1 MAVRTGTTTT
11 ALAAS
16 LRNVYTNPLL
26 AAIQVGAVVEA
37 YHLNLIADFI
47 ISNIAIHNHGLTEY
61 TSISEFGNT
70 GSTNANS
77 RTTSAPDIGAVSFP
91 ATQGATITAASYNQL
106 AGNVNDARVHRH
118 TFSDDVP

>member
-1 MAVRTGTTTT
+1 MATRTGTTST
-11 ALAAS
+11 ALATS

-47 ISNIAIHNHGLTEY
+47 ISNIGVHTHTLTEF
-61 TSISEFGNT
+61 TRIDEFGNT
-70 GSTNANS
+70 GSTLSNA
-77 RTTSAPDIGAVSFP
+77 RTTSAPDIGSVSFP

-106 AGNVNDARVHRH
+106 AADVNDARVHRH
-118 TFSDDVP
+118 TFSDDIP